1 MALIGNSSKDSK
13 YLNRIKA
20 VIEGDHHHPR
30 NNGVRMQAHHIIS
43 AEGMKRSQ
51 LGKKIEKF
59 GYDINLLPNLVFIPC
74 TLQGAC
80 HLNVQ
85 LHRGNHTANQDS
97 YDDDSEPTDYHDM
110 VAEKIKDLRLPLHK
124 ECIGSKIENSEKII
138 SDLNKLSKWILKLI
152 QNNPGEAPLT
162 RISKNFSRNILQG
175 CGSVDSI
182 KKYNDKKICSV
193 SRDHFNK
200 NAKEQISEKIN
211 FKKINNYILKIGK

>member
-97 YDDDSEPTDYHDM
+97 YDDDSEPRDYHNM
-110 VAEKIKDLRLPLHK
+110 VGRKIKELRLPLSK
-124 ECIGSKIENSEKII
+124 ECVGGTISNSKKVISELNRLSMII
-138 SDLNKLSKWILKLI
+138 LDMI
-152 QNNPGEAPLT
+152 QNHPNKAPLT
-162 RISKNFSRNILQG
+162 RIAKNFSPGSLQG

-182 KKYNDKKICSV
+182 KKYNDKKACEV
-193 SRDHFNK
+193 DRNHFNRE
-200 NAKEQISEKIN
+200 AKEQASENIN
-211 FKKINNYILKIGK
+211 CKKFKNYIFLTGK

>member
-85 LHRGNHTANQDS
+85 LHRGNHTSNQDS
-97 YDDDSEPTDYHDM
+97 YDDDSEPASYHHM
-110 VAEKIKDLRLPLHK
+110 VAQRIIDLGLPLHK
-124 ECIGSKIENSEKII
+124 VCAGDKISNSKKVISE
-138 SDLNKLSKWILKLI
+138 LNRLSTTILAMI
-152 QNNPGEAPLT
+152 QNKPNKAPLT
-162 RISKNFSRNILQG
+162 RIAKNFSPGSLQG

-182 KKYNDKKICSV
+182 KKYNDKKACGV
-193 SRDHFNK
+193 DRNHFNRE
-200 NAKEQISEKIN
+200 AKEQTSENIKY
-211 FKKINNYILKIGK
+211 KKVKSYIFMTGR